1 MDVTAVG
8 TLAVE
13 AVKLVANPSGYL
25 ISQIAE
31 STSKAIATTGS
42 AKTQEIAELR
52 LQAERQEIEMR
63 MAEAQAKVAQEL
75 AIAKRIENA
84 AEVEIEEF
92 YEYGGDAKAG
102 IKASAT
108 SVAAEL
114 SGAGKR
120 VSRRVYRFKSISNH
134 SVSTPGDA

>member
-13 AVKLVANPSGYL
+13 AVKLVSNPTGYL
-25 ISQIAE
+25 IKQIAE
-31 STSKAIATTGS
+31 TASKSIATIES
-42 AKTQEIAELR
+42 AKAQELAELR
-52 LQAERQEIEMR
+52 VQAERQEIEMR

-84 AEVEIEEF
+84 SEVEIEEF
-92 YEYGGDAKAG
+92 YEYGSEAKAG
-102 IKASAT
+102 IKATAT

-120 VSRRVYRFKSISNH
+120 VSRRVYRFKSIGS
-134 SVSTPGDA
+134 

>member
-1 MDVTAVG
+1 MDVTAAG

-13 AVKLVANPSGYL
+13 AAKLVANPSGYL
-25 ISQIAE
+25 ISLIAE
-31 STSKAIATTGS
+31 STSKSIATTGS
-42 AKTQEIAELR
+42 AKAQELTELR
-52 LQAERQEIEMR
+52 VQAERQAIEMR

-92 YEYGGDAKAG
+92 YEYGGEAKAG
-102 IKASAT
+102 VKATAT

-120 VSRRVYRFKSISNH
+120 VSRRVYRFKSISGP
-134 SVSTPGDA
+134 SPAAPSEA

>member
-1 MDVTAVG
+1 MEISAAG
-8 TLAVE
+8 SLAVE
-13 AVKLVANPSGYL
+13 TLKLIANPSGYL

-31 STSKAIATTGS
+31 STSKSIANPGS
-42 AKTQEIAELR
+42 AKAKELTELR

-84 AEVEIEEF
+84 VEVEIEEF
-92 YEYGGDAKAG
+92 YEYGGEAKAG
-102 IKASAT
+102 VKATTT

-120 VSRRVYRFKSISNH
+120 VSRRVYRFKGIPIPSP
-134 SVSTPGDA
+134 TAPGEA

>member
-1 MDVTAVG
+1 MDVTTVG
-8 TLAVE
+8 ALAVE
-13 AVKLVANPSGYL
+13 TVKFAANPTGYL

-31 STSKAIATTGS
+31 STSRSIATTGS
-42 AKTQEIAELR
+42 AKAQELAELR

-102 IKASAT
+102 LRATAT

-114 SGAGKR
+114 SGSGKR
-120 VSRRVYRFKSISNH
+120 VSRRVYRFKS
-134 SVSTPGDA
+134 VSSPSSSAPGEA

>member
-1 MDVTAVG
+1 MDVSAIG
-8 TLAVE
+8 SIAVE
-13 AVKLVANPSGYL
+13 AVKLIANPSGYL

-31 STSKAIATTGS
+31 STSRSIATTGS
-42 AKTQEIAELR
+42 TKAQELAELR
-52 LQAERQEIEMR
+52 VQAERQEIEMR

-92 YEYGGDAKAG
+92 YEYGGEAKAG
-102 IKASAT
+102 LKATAT

-120 VSRRVYRFKSISNH
+120 VSRRVYRFKSIASP
-134 SVSTPGDA
+134 SPTGPSEA